1 MRTIAV
7 INAKGGS
14 GKTTV
19 ATGLASALAW
29 EGHSVGLADLDPQ
42 CSSSDWLAERE
53 EDYPEI
59 TPVDTQRGLRAP
71 AGVDIMVVDTP
82 AGVYGQDLSKILNKA
97 QTAVMPILPSP
108 VDMAAA
114 WRFLEQTLALKP
126 IQSKRTKLGL
136 IANRVKPHTI
146 VYRELTG
153 FLDDYRV
160 PVVGQLRDS
169 MNYVRAY
176 ERGLGVTDLPE
187 YLAGEDW
194 AQWDEIVRWVR
205 SKRSQGSA

>member
-7 INAKGGS
+7 INAKGGC

-29 EGHSVGLADLDPQ
+29 EGYNVALADLDPQ
-42 CSSSDWLAERE
+42 CSATDWLAERG

-59 TPVDTQRGLRAP
+59 HAVSKASGLKAP
-71 AGVDIMVVDTP
+71 AGTDILVVDTP
-82 AGVYGQDLSKILNKA
+82 AGVYGAELSKLLNKA
-97 QTAVMPILPSP
+97 QTALMPLLPSP
-108 VDMAAA
+108 IDMAAA
-114 WRFLEQTLALKP
+114 WRFLEKTLTLKP
-126 IQSKRTKLGL
+126 IASKKTKLGL
-136 IANRVKPHTI
+136 VANRVKPNTI

-153 FLDDYRV
+153 FMDDYRV

-169 MNYVRAY
+169 MNYVRAF
-176 ERGLGVTDLPE
+176 ERGLGVSDLPE

-194 AQWDEIVRWVR
+194 GQWDDIVRWVK
-205 SKRSQGSA
+205 SKRSMGSA